1 MKKRQNVLRNWSTPS
16 SGWGDCCRPPPQRIR
31 LPDQLRIA
39 NRIDVEFLGPFN
51 LHLVAKDAVND
62 RSCWMISDFRAIPVI
77 GVCLFPYSAVFQTNH
92 GSAGQSVEGAV
103 HATDKQIHLGALDL
117 RGTRGSFLFGYLS
130 IALQPGIEL
139 LQLLL
144 RELVQTGGLEF
155 FRGHHLLNAAGYFLV
170 GCTSGLGTG
179 EKYTNSKHDGWEY
192 T

>member
-16 SGWGDCCRPPPQRIR
+16 SGWGDCCRPPLQPNR
-31 LPDQLRIA
+31 LLDQLRIPD
-39 NRIDVEFLGPFN
+39 RIDVEFLGPFN

-62 RSCWMISDFRAIPVI
+62 CSCWMISDFRPIPVI
-77 GVCLFPYSAVFQTNH
+77 GVCLFPYGAVFQTNH

-103 HATDKQIHLGALDL
+103 HATYKQIHLGALDL

-130 IALQPGIEL
+130 IALEPGIKL

-155 FRGHHLLNAAGYFLV
+155 LRGHHLLNTAGHFLV
-170 GCTSGLGTG
+170 GSTSGLGMT
-179 EKYTNSKHDGWEY
+179 ENHTSTEHHALD
-192 T
+192 